1 MTEED
6 KTILIEFKSM
16 EDFKNR
22 IAKLWQDQKDN
33 EVYEFIFPDKETQMA
48 WVMLA
53 QNFGSD
59 TLLDDEYNRPKPQKQ
74 YHMKVE
80 ITSRTKGKPVSYE

>member
-22 IAKLWQDQKDN
+22 IGNLLNDQKDD
-33 EVYEFIFPDKETQMA
+33 EVYEFIFLDKGTELA
-48 WVMLA
+48 WIMMYQRFEL
-53 QNFGSD
+53 
-59 TLLDDEYNRPKPQKQ
+59 
-74 YHMKVE
+74 
-80 ITSRTKGKPVSYE
+80 